1 MQIMHILRP
10 AAVVMASAIC
20 LGGFPGGA
28 AIAGQPAKKKTPDKA
43 VAYSKAKELL
53 TPDLYVVYRITERII
68 TANSIKRP
76 IRIAVRRGI
85 DSAGACEGVMGVSS
99 ESAKCQALELL
110 PDIDKATNFELWA
123 AQVVSTMRGSPNAAA
138 YSNAGTITVNIPML
152 KELAG
157 KPDQLACVIG
167 HELAHVTQ
175 SHSEEAQK
183 KQLEYDA
190 IAADKIAK
198 AAKNAHNSQRS
209 GQIMLAILAGVSS
222 GLSGNSS
229 AINNASMQIALS
241 NISAELAAQEV
252 AQTALK
258 FSPTVGEAINKMQ
271 GLNKDYIKRTWRDVN
286 LYLRDS
292 ALSAAGFS
300 RSQEYEADLLG
311 LEYVT
316 AAGFS
321 PQECVKVWAETM
333 PHDKDKLIAR
343 LLPKGVKDPALVPVL
358 ASTTPVQAPAKEQ
371 EKPCVGTPI
380 DCRNANA
387 SKKEEETEQVSP
399 EAMQAL
405 MSTHPDHASRA
416 KAISQHLD
424 QPKKNQLI
432 NKGKAALGTTTVRAW
447 SYDQLSDSVLISDQM
462 VDPASAANAN
472 LGTTGIDVD
481 KTLGF

>member
-1 MQIMHILRP
+1 MYFSSLAGSSSM
-10 AAVVMASAIC
+10 
-20 LGGFPGGA
+20 
-28 AIAGQPAKKKTPDKA
+28 AGQAAKKKAPDKA
-43 VAYSKAKELL
+43 IAYSKAKELL
-53 TPDLYVVYRITERII
+53 TPDLYVVYRITERIV

-76 IRIAVRRGI
+76 VRVAVRRGI
-85 DSAGACEGVMGVSS
+85 DTADACEGVMGISS
-99 ESAKCQALELL
+99 DNAKCKALELL

-138 YSNAGTITVNIPML
+138 YSSAGTITINIPML

-175 SHSEEAQK
+175 NHTEEAQK
-183 KQLEYDA
+183 QQLTYDA
-190 IAADKIAK
+190 IAADKITK
-198 AAKNAHNSQRS
+198 AASNAHNSQRS

-222 GLSGNSS
+222 GLSGNNT

-241 NISAELAAQEV
+241 NISAEIAAQEV
-252 AQTALK
+252 SQTALK
-258 FSPTVGEAINKMQ
+258 FSPTVGEAIIKMQ
-271 GLNKDYIKRTWRDVN
+271 GLNKYYINRTWRDVN

-300 RSQEYEADLLG
+300 RGQEYEADLLG
-311 LEYVT
+311 LEYIT

-343 LLPKGVKDPALVPVL
+343 LLPKGVKDPGLEPIL
-358 ASTTPVQAPAKEQ
+358 ASTMPVQVPAKEQ
-371 EKPCVGTPI
+371 EKPCIGTPI
-380 DCRNANA
+380 DCRNANT
-387 SKKEEETEQVSP
+387 SKREEDAEKVSP
-399 EAMQAL
+399 ETMQAL

-416 KAISQHLD
+416 KALSQHLD
-424 QPKKNQLI
+424 QPKKNQLV

-462 VDPASAANAN
+462 VDPASAANAS